1 MDRFLL
7 TFVWGD
13 LKKEGEVSKM
23 KTSIQTANKHIGSQK
38 TDVIKPKSRVKQLQ
52 KPTKKKKR
60 KEKKHAESFFSRK
73 LSSLNKQKHRR
84 KSCPYGQVPN
94 FCQSEYFNL
103 YTKLPLLHLQFSKHQ
118 WKQ

>member
-52 KPTKKKKR
+52 KPTKKKKG
-60 KEKKHAESFFSRK
+60 KKKNTQRA
-73 LSSLNKQKHRR
+73 SSQEN
-84 KSCPYGQVPN
+84 CPA
-94 FCQSEYFNL
+94 
-103 YTKLPLLHLQFSKHQ
+103 
-118 WKQ
+118 